1 MIFEKIVALLSEQ
14 LGVDAENITMDT
26 SFEEL
31 GADSVDVVDLTMAVE
46 EAFNLEDLA
55 DENLSDMTTVG
66 DFVRFLQTEAGLIL
80 CLQAPPTAGLA
91 SACRTSSTRFSKT
104 QAFFEEDAARCMHSL
119 TLAHLRPEKCVFR
132 RTCRRNTRLDSL
144 PPPAGGGTLRG
155 FCGKHRRYA
164 LDPQMPQAPP
174 TAGLAF

>member
-1 MIFEKIVALLSEQ
+1 MIFEKIVALMSEQ

-66 DFVRFLQTEAGLIL
+66 DFVRFLQT
-80 CLQAPPTAGLA
+80 
-91 SACRTSSTRFSKT
+91 K
-104 QAFFEEDAARCMHSL
+104 
-119 TLAHLRPEKCVFR
+119 
-132 RTCRRNTRLDSL
+132 LD
-144 PPPAGGGTLRG
+144 
-155 FCGKHRRYA
+155 
-164 LDPQMPQAPP
+164 
-174 TAGLAF
+174 

>member
-31 GADSVDVVDLTMAVE
+31 GVDSVDVVDLTMAVE

-66 DFVRFLQTEAGLIL
+66 DFVRFLQT
-80 CLQAPPTAGLA
+80 
-91 SACRTSSTRFSKT
+91 K
-104 QAFFEEDAARCMHSL
+104 
-119 TLAHLRPEKCVFR
+119 
-132 RTCRRNTRLDSL
+132 LD
-144 PPPAGGGTLRG
+144 
-155 FCGKHRRYA
+155 
-164 LDPQMPQAPP
+164 
-174 TAGLAF
+174 

>member
-66 DFVRFLQTEAGLIL
+66 DFVRFLQT
-80 CLQAPPTAGLA
+80 
-91 SACRTSSTRFSKT
+91 KV
-104 QAFFEEDAARCMHSL
+104 D
-119 TLAHLRPEKCVFR
+119 
-132 RTCRRNTRLDSL
+132 
-144 PPPAGGGTLRG
+144 
-155 FCGKHRRYA
+155 
-164 LDPQMPQAPP
+164 
-174 TAGLAF
+174 